1 MSGRIADTPTPR
13 QAALVA
19 GLAYVVIIVLAFFA
33 NFYVLERLT
42 DPDDVATTVG
52 NIANSELL
60 FRGGIAAFIVVFMAD
75 VVVTW
80 GLYVFLRRAGRELS
94 LLAAWFRL
102 MSAAISL
109 AALLSLLVAVRLVD
123 GTGYTTALQA
133 GQRNAQVMLSLDAYT
148 YGWSIALVC
157 FGVHLLLVGLLIV
170 KSDYVPSVLGILV
183 IVAGIAY
190 LAGKLASVVLPDY
203 NDALLAFIAVLAIP
217 GEFGLTAWLLWRGG
231 KDRPAKDQWGEM
243 ASSGSAA

>member
-1 MSGRIADTPTPR
+1 MSSRISDAPTQR
-13 QAALVA
+13 QAALIA

-42 DPDDVATTVG
+42 DPEDVATTVG
-52 NIANSELL
+52 NITNSELL
-60 FRGGIAAFIVVFMAD
+60 FRGGVAAFIVVFMAD

-102 MSAAISL
+102 MSVAISL
-109 AALLSLLVAVRLVD
+109 AALLNLLVAVRLAD
-123 GTGYTTALQA
+123 DTGYPTALGA
-133 GQRNAQVMLSLDAYT
+133 GRRDAQVMSSLDAYT

-157 FGVHLLLVGLLIV
+157 FGVHLVLVGLLIV
-170 KSDYVPSVLGILV
+170 KSDYVPGVLGILV
-183 IVAGIAY
+183 VVAGVAY
-190 LAGKLASVVLPDY
+190 VVGKLTSVLLPDY
-203 NDALLAFIAVLAIP
+203 NDALSALIVVLAVP

-231 KDRPAKDQWGEM
+231 KDRPANDQQEGM
-243 ASSGSAA
+243 ASTGSAA